1 MRVSFARLQLTPSKL
16 HTNNKA
22 RHRIFRQLKVIS
34 INVNGLRGKALQI
47 QELICTHHPAI
58 IVCQETKLDASI
70 IYPVK
75 SFLLT
80 SRTVIRKDCS

>member
-1 MRVSFARLQLTPSKL
+1 MMRVSFARLQLTPSKL

-22 RHRIFRQLKVIS
+22 RHRIFRQLKVVS

-70 IYPVK
+70 SSSEIFPTDFTYG
-75 SFLLT
+75 
-80 SRTVIRKDCS
+80 